1 MLSELDPEE
10 PMSLRELK
18 DVFGNLPER
27 LQQVLPQFAS
37 IHEISPQAPGLAG
50 ALVQTEAHTAII
62 KNPPDELGYSEF
74 TFLLHTWTE
83 GTPVPIELVLH
94 ASSHSLQ
101 ITCDEGETVEFTLAG
116 DILRI
121 SYEDKDGEHNERL
134 SLEGQDAELTYPYY
148 VVDAVRHVATALDLL
163 EHSTKELPY
172 RAKVRTLS
180 LDEYRNIKPVDELAE
195 ELSASDVLA
204 VFNTLFAQEPP
215 SLAEK
220 LFKPEQSK
228 PREAL
233 AKQVFDL
240 RRALTSGIQSIRNIS
255 CVYTYAYVPE
265 ESGPNEVHTVAF
277 KILEK
282 PDSPYAVADYHAD
295 LTLEYL
301 DYFPDD
307 PKIVD
312 RRANARL
319 NPEVAPSRHLIFN
332 WHTSGVIEIAYP
344 LHDLYAY
351 YFPETGAVSFVRLS
365 QPDNERMAIRP
376 KDAHEKLLLSKNF
389 LPVLSM
395 LAGLQELPAALRS
408 VINNKNRTRKILTD

>member
-1 MLSELDPEE
+1 MLSELDPQE
-10 PMSLRELK
+10 PMSLREFQH
-18 DVFGNLPER
+18 VFGNLPER
-27 LQQVLPQFAS
+27 LQEILPQFAS
-37 IHEISPQAPGLAG
+37 IHEITPQAPGLAG
-50 ALVQTEAHTAII
+50 ALVQTEAYTAII

-83 GTPVPIELVLH
+83 GTAVPIELVLH
-94 ASSHSLQ
+94 AGSQGFQ
-101 ITCDEGETVEFTLAG
+101 ITCDEGETVEFTIAEH
-116 DILRI
+116 ILRI
-121 SYEDKDGEHNERL
+121 RYEDEEEEHNERL
-134 SLEGQDAELTYPYY
+134 SLLGQDAELTYPYY

-163 EHSTKELPY
+163 EHSTKELSY
-172 RAKVRTLS
+172 IAKVRTLS
-180 LDEYRNIKPVDELAE
+180 LDEYRNNKPVDEVAE
-195 ELSASDVLA
+195 EIRASDVLE
-204 VFNTLFAQEPP
+204 VFNSLFAQEPL
-215 SLAEK
+215 SLAKK
-220 LFKPEQSK
+220 LFKSEQSK
-228 PREAL
+228 PRDAL

-255 CVYTYAYVPE
+255 CVYTFDYDPE
-265 ESGPNEVHTVAF
+265 KSGPDEVHTVAF
-277 KILEK
+277 KILER
-282 PDSPYAVADYHAD
+282 PDLPSAVADYHAD

-351 YFPETGAVSFVRLS
+351 YFPESGAVSFVHLNE
-365 QPDNERMAIRP
+365 PDTERMAIRP
-376 KDAHEKLLLSKNF
+376 QDAHEKILLSKNF

-395 LAGLQELPAALRS
+395 LAGLQELPEALSS
-408 VINNKNRTRKILTD
+408 VKNNENRTRKILTD